1 MKIFI
6 ARGSP
11 NRRGSSALLSQE
23 FARGARE
30 AGHEIIDIDVAHAN
44 IRPCLGC
51 VRCGYEGRCIQH
63 DDMDEI
69 RKTLLESDMLVLV
82 TPLYYY
88 GMSAQL
94 KIFIDRFCSRNLS
107 ISSRNLKSALICA
120 AWNSDDWTFEAL
132 SAHYRTLVRYL
143 NFNDQGMILGAGC
156 GTLQM
161 TKESIFMQ
169 KAYKLGLLLKD

>member
-69 RKTLLESDMLVLV
+69 RKT
-82 TPLYYY
+82 
-88 GMSAQL
+88 
-94 KIFIDRFCSRNLS
+94 
-107 ISSRNLKSALICA
+107 IC
-120 AWNSDDWTFEAL
+120 
-132 SAHYRTLVRYL
+132 
-143 NFNDQGMILGAGC
+143 
-156 GTLQM
+156 
-161 TKESIFMQ
+161 
-169 KAYKLGLLLKD
+169 